1 MDAINHTFSEKEQFL
16 RVGDVA
22 KLLGI
27 SAPTVWRW
35 AREGKLPKP
44 LKITS
49 RITVWKKTEV
59 IPYVEAL
66 LAG

>member
-1 MDAINHTFSEKEQFL
+1 MDATKQTFSEKEQLL

-44 LKITS
+44 MKITR